1 MLQYQNY
8 NLKRSSDYGNSLEH
22 KIQDNIEQ
30 YEQQKEKFTTW
41 QHGLEETLELKT
53 REIMDQNNRQKDEN
67 GLKDQ
72 DFISQNKQQKKEN
85 EDWRQELEKI
95 LEQRMQQL
103 TDQTQQLKKIMRI

>member
-1 MLQYQNY
+1 M
-8 NLKRSSDYGNSLEH
+8 
-22 KIQDNIEQ
+22 
-30 YEQQKEKFTTW
+30 
-41 QHGLEETLELKT
+41 KT

-103 TDQTQQLKKIMRI
+103 TD